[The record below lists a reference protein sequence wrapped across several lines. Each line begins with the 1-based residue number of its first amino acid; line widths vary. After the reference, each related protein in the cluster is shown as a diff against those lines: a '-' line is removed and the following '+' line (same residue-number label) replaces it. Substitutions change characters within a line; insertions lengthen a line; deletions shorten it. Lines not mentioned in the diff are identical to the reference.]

1 MSDKVI
7 AAFPFSDASRTPEK
21 AASERKLA
29 ELMIASVRRSMP
41 DVEIWQITDL
51 KHTEALPVDHVFRKP
66 FIYDNWV
73 PWMFDC
79 LSQIPG
85 KVLFLDSDI
94 IVQRDLRPLF
104 NTGAD
109 VTLTSRGP
117 KVINGRNM
125 PFLLGVV
132 ASKVPTFW
140 LDARDRV
147 LAMPNEDDRNWWGSQ
162 TVLLEMWDDMQQGR
176 LPWKIAAVSV
186 DPHNY
191 VPKHADDAPAD
202 KWVLHFKGPKR
213 KAWMLE
219 RFGHVLCTRC
229 PQERACWH
237 VDCPHHEQEAR
248 AAA

>member
-79 LSQIPG
+79 LAQIPG

-162 TVLLEMWDDMQQGR
+162 TVLLEMWEDMQQGR

-202 KWVLHFKGPKR
+202 KWVLHYKGPKR

-219 RFGHVLCTRC
+219 RFGRVACTRC
-229 PQERACWH
+229 PQGRACWH